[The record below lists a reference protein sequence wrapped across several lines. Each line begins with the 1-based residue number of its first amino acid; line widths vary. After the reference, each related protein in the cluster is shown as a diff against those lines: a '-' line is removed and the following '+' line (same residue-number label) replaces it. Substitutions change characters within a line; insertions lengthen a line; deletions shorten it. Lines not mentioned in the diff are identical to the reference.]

1 MWPPHMLK
9 PIRWGAK
16 QSAMET
22 CGALPHRI
30 CLPPSGHGWSC
41 SGSVSGSCILPEP
54 FAARSTSAGYLH
66 VNGTE
71 ISDKPLEGQI
81 GRGHQRTED
90 TEGGGTPSYRYCLA
104 QCISVREASV
114 ATRDQGITRAWAVA
128 SVGEEKQNKQLD
140 TTNTDHPC
148 DTVKSLSALFKLW
161 DALFPK

>member
-1 MWPPHMLK
+1 M
-9 PIRWGAK
+9 
-16 QSAMET
+16 
-22 CGALPHRI
+22 
-30 CLPPSGHGWSC
+30 
-41 SGSVSGSCILPEP
+41 
-54 FAARSTSAGYLH
+54 
-66 VNGTE
+66 NGTE

-148 DTVKSLSALFKLW
+148 DTVKSLSALFKL
-161 DALFPK
+161 